1 MAMTLEDLV
10 STDVVPEP
18 HAIIIVGEPGVGKS
32 SLIGNLRDV
41 LVVQLIREK
50 TWANLKQTGAV
61 PRNVAVAKKTIDSWT
76 AMLTLIESLMSES
89 IKTLPYKWLAID
101 SLTPLEGLLFK
112 HVLETRYGGDETKYS
127 SYNAGPRSAVP
138 IWERFLD
145 SLDRLRMARGMNI
158 AMTAHH
164 ATRSQNDAEGADYDR
179 NTAGFDKGLWA
190 KTYPWAD
197 AVLFARYRTV
207 NKDGKIKGGTS
218 RYLLT
223 GGVAACDAK
232 NRYGLP
238 REIEMGTTGK
248 EAADN
253 LTGALWE
260 AVNRGA
266 AMTGENDE

>member
-101 SLTPLEGLLFK
+101 SLTPLAT
-112 HVLETRYGGDETKYS
+112 VATRRNTRRTT
-127 SYNAGPRSAVP
+127 P
-138 IWERFLD
+138 
-145 SLDRLRMARGMNI
+145 ARGQRFRSGSDSSILSI
-158 AMTAHH
+158 ASGW
-164 ATRSQNDAEGADYDR
+164 RVG
-179 NTAGFDKGLWA
+179 
-190 KTYPWAD
+190 
-197 AVLFARYRTV
+197 
-207 NKDGKIKGGTS
+207 
-218 RYLLT
+218 
-223 GGVAACDAK
+223 
-232 NRYGLP
+232 
-238 REIEMGTTGK
+238 
-248 EAADN
+248 
-253 LTGALWE
+253 
-260 AVNRGA
+260 
-266 AMTGENDE
+266 